1 MTRQKVSVQTFL
13 SPAPK
18 KELIIVENILK
29 YDFKILFYFFVDKWK
44 YKAYGKNGAYAL
56 FWLTDQPIRH
66 TFSVWFLSW
75 FFLEI
80 MIIGF
85 IFFVCIYVTL
95 IITDTPDESNNLIL
109 TCPVPRP

>member
-56 FWLTDQPIRH
+56 
-66 TFSVWFLSW
+66 
-75 FFLEI
+75 
-80 MIIGF
+80 G
-85 IFFVCIYVTL
+85 
-95 IITDTPDESNNLIL
+95 
-109 TCPVPRP
+109 